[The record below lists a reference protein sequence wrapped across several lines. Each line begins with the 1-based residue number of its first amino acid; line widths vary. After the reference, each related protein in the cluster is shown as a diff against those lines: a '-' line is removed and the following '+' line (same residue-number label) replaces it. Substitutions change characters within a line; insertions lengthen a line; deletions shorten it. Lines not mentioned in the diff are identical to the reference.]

1 LNKDP
6 TLWHEPDTF
15 RPERFQKLPDLLPSK
30 PVGQPDGHPFG
41 FIPFGAG
48 NRTCIGQRLA
58 MLEAVQML
66 GSIAKKFTFK
76 LSRPGETVDEVADVT
91 LGPKN
96 GLYLKFDQRNTVHPI
111 L

>member
-1 LNKDP
+1 
-6 TLWHEPDTF
+6 
-15 RPERFQKLPDLLPSK
+15 
-30 PVGQPDGHPFG
+30 
-41 FIPFGAG
+41 
-48 NRTCIGQRLA
+48 
-58 MLEAVQML
+58 ML